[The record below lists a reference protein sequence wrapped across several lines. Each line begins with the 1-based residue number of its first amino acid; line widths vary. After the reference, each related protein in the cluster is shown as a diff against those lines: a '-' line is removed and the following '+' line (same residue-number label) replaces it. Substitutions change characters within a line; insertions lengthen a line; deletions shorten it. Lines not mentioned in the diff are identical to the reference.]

1 MTLEE
6 NLRRIDELA
15 LAGQD
20 LSDCPYRDE
29 LIYTEH
35 SDIFFTLC
43 NHRTPRRDFYKT
55 VEQTKELLPKLYCQ
69 PEKIVLVNDSIN
81 LIYIKQTRHEKEYI
95 LDGMTYTNQKL
106 YIEISTPYTLK
117 ITFDDETTE
126 REKWKIVWES
136 NLEKE
141 MEIPLHEINTLNTVI
156 KNFVEQKY

>member
-6 NLRRIDELA
+6 NLRRIDELT
-15 LAGQD
+15 LVGQD
-20 LSDCPYRDE
+20 LSDYQDE
-29 LIYTEH
+29 IVYTGCSEI
-35 SDIFFTLC
+35 SFF
-43 NHRTPRRDFYKT
+43 NNRTPKRDFYKT

-69 PEKIVLVNDSIN
+69 PEIIDLLNGSIN

-95 LDGMTYTNQKL
+95 IDGMVYSNQKL

-141 MEIPLHEINTLNTVI
+141 IEIPLHEISTLNTAI